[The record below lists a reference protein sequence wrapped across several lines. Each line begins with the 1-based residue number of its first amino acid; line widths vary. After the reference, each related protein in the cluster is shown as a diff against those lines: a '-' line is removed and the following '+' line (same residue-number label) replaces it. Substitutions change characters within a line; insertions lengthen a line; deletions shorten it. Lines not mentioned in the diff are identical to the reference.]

1 MAVLRHPSPLLPR
14 PPAPSALAKPPTSS
28 NSKNKNQC
36 NYTNYQRHLSTGFPT
51 AANPWHGALQLWAG
65 AAHPGHLGAHPGS
78 HQPPRQQAFMV
89 HTPSSAPV
97 PSFQGGYTPVH
108 ALHSGSSYGS
118 QPYDSAPPGFRAAG
132 APLGF
137 SATGTPPG
145 FGALGH

>member
-1 MAVLRHPSPLLPR
+1 
-14 PPAPSALAKPPTSS
+14 
-28 NSKNKNQC
+28 
-36 NYTNYQRHLSTGFPT
+36 
-51 AANPWHGALQLWAG
+51 
-65 AAHPGHLGAHPGS
+65 
-78 HQPPRQQAFMV
+78 MV

-97 PSFQGGYTPVH
+97 PGFQGGYTSVH